1 MSEISPA
8 RNTGSSDG
16 CTGDAKDLAAKAA
29 DTYTPAEIQSAG
41 GWGKFEQ
48 FLGKKD
54 FEEFKKNL
62 CTQISNQMKQDQ
74 KIVAEGQKQLKN
86 VAEGKDPDAD

>member
-1 MSEISPA
+1 MSDVGSVGSP
-8 RNTGSSDG
+8 SSNSYDPK
-16 CTGDAKDLAAKAA
+16 AAAAAKAA

-48 FLGKKD
+48 FLGKEG
-54 FEEFKKNL
+54 FAQFKKNL
-62 CTQISNQMKQDQ
+62 CNQISNQMKQDQ